1 MIVVADSSPLHYLV
15 LIDEI
20 RILSELFGRVVVPE
34 AVVRELKSPQTPPKV
49 AAWMAS
55 RPEWLDFQAS
65 CTPTVDV
72 ELDRLGAGEREAIQ
86 YAVEHR
92 ADALLLI
99 DEGKGRREA
108 SRRQIRII
116 GTLGI
121 LELAAERDLLD
132 LPEIIERLTKTTFYV
147 SPALLRILLDRH
159 AERKRSHPPK
169 RKN

>member
-1 MIVVADSSPLHYLV
+1 MIVVADSSPLNYLV

-20 RILSELFGRVVVPE
+20 GILPELFRRVVIPE
-34 AVVRELKSPQTPPKV
+34 AVVRELQSPQTPPKV
-49 AAWMAS
+49 ATWMAA
-55 RPEWLDFQAS
+55 RPTWLDFQAPS
-65 CTPTVDV
+65 APKADAD
-72 ELDRLGAGEREAIQ
+72 LDRLGAGEREAIQ
-86 YAVEHR
+86 YAAEHR

-121 LELAAERDLLD
+121 LALAAERDLLN
-132 LPEIIERLTKTTFYV
+132 LPEAIDRLTRTTFHV
-147 SPALLRILLDRH
+147 TPTLLRMLLERH
-159 AERKRSHPPK
+159 AERKPPQPPK